1 MLLPIATR
9 ELLVATRKPGAF
21 RMRIGAA
28 LAAVIIGSGFM
39 LLQFFAGASVFQL
52 GNALFTLLTWLAFAA
67 ALLAGPFF
75 TSDAISEEAREGTLG
90 FLFLTDLRGHDV
102 VVGKLV
108 ASSLKV
114 VYSIL
119 ALFPVLGV
127 TVLMGGV
134 SGSRFWKTSVA
145 IMVVLCCS
153 LLGGLFV
160 SACSRSASRS
170 VTGTIVLLV
179 TWLSIPPMAGV
190 LLSEITRGNHDWLGR
205 FSPAIL
211 FVSGNADARGFWWS
225 LLANLAG
232 CAALFAVTCWL
243 TPRMWQER
251 DRRPVRASAAQS
263 TGAEGAPVARPV
275 RRELMDPNPM
285 VWLGCRDGW
294 NLRTAFLVTSFV
306 LLALMIIV
314 ALSTDAVIWVAWGSL
329 AGLAAFLLYLWAAS
343 RCSRLFIQAR
353 QSGLLDL
360 LLSSPLSVREI
371 VHGQWTAWAR
381 LYGLPLVILALANL
395 VGTWM
400 SMNRTWG
407 SMGPQFS
414 VSTSVLMAVS
424 LAAACLSCALT
435 VANLAALAWFGMY
448 SGLTCKTANGAMLK
462 TFAFVEILP
471 WFIISFLSGISM
483 AAFMV
488 PLAMKARAGGA
499 GIALGTTIPLVMSIV
514 PSAFGIV
521 KDIFFIL
528 WSRQKL
534 LRDFRRLATTP
545 PGQPSYITNAS
556 PSVAAV
562 PKQSGALPP
571 VIQNTR

>member
-1 MLLPIATR
+1 M
-9 ELLVATRKPGAF
+9 
-21 RMRIGAA
+21 
-28 LAAVIIGSGFM
+28 
-39 LLQFFAGASVFQL
+39 
-52 GNALFTLLTWLAFAA
+52 
-67 ALLAGPFF
+67 
-75 TSDAISEEAREGTLG
+75 
-90 FLFLTDLRGHDV
+90 
-102 VVGKLV
+102 

-160 SACSRSASRS
+160 SACTRAASRA
-170 VTGTIVLLV
+170 VTGTIALLV
-179 TWLSIPPMAGV
+179 IWLSVPPAASA
-190 LLSEITRGNHDWLGR
+190 LLSQLTRGSHDWLSQ
-205 FSPAIL
+205 FSPAVL
-211 FVSGNADARGFWWS
+211 FVSGNADARNYWWS

-251 DRRPVRASAAQS
+251 DRRPTRARTTQS
-263 TGAEGAPVARPV
+263 TSPEGALVTRPV

-306 LLALMIIV
+306 LLALMIII
-314 ALSTDAVIWVAWGSL
+314 ALSTDAVIWVAWSSL

-360 LLSSPLSVREI
+360 LLTSPLSVREI
-371 VHGQWTAWAR
+371 VHGQWAAWAR
-381 LYGLPLVILALANL
+381 LYGLPLIILALANL

-414 VSTSVLMAVS
+414 VSTSVLMVVS
-424 LAAACLSCALT
+424 LAAACFSCVLT

-488 PLAMKARAGGA
+488 PLAMKASSGGA
-499 GIALGTTIPLVMSIV
+499 GITLGATMPLVMSIV
-514 PSAFGIV
+514 PSALGIV
-521 KDIFFIL
+521 KDIFFVL

-545 PGQPSYITNAS
+545 PGQPSFTTTAA
-556 PSVAAV
+556 PGVAAV
-562 PKQSGALPP
+562 PRQSGALPP
-571 VIQNTR
+571 VIQNIR

>member
-1 MLLPIATR
+1 
-9 ELLVATRKPGAF
+9 
-21 RMRIGAA
+21 MRIGAA
-28 LAAVIIGSGFM
+28 LAAVLIGSGFM
-39 LLQFFAGASVFQL
+39 LLQLAAGASVFQL
-52 GNALFTLLTWLAFAA
+52 GNALFTLLTWLAFAS

-153 LLGGLFV
+153 LLSGLFA
-160 SACSRSASRS
+160 SACSRAASRA
-170 VTGTIVLLV
+170 VTGTVALLV
-179 TWLSIPPMAGV
+179 IWLSVPPLAGAF
-190 LLSEITRGNHDWLGR
+190 LSELTRGSYGWLGQ

-211 FVSGNADARGFWWS
+211 FVSGNAGARSYWWS

-232 CAALFAVTCWL
+232 CTSLFALTCWL

-251 DRRPVRASAAQS
+251 DHRSGRKRTVPS
-263 TGAEGAPVARPV
+263 TVSKGAPATRPA

-285 VWLGCRDGW
+285 VWLGCRDSW
-294 NLRTAFLVTSFV
+294 NLRVAFLVTSSV
-306 LLALMIIV
+306 LLALMVVI

-329 AGLAAFLLYLWAAS
+329 AGLFAFLLYIWAAS

-360 LLSSPLSVREI
+360 LLISPLSVREI
-371 VHGQWTAWAR
+371 VYGQWAAWAR
-381 LYGLPLVILALANL
+381 LYGLPLLILALANL

-400 SMNRTWG
+400 STNRTWG

-414 VSTSVLMAVS
+414 VSTSALMVTS

-471 WFIISFLSGISM
+471 WFVISFLSGISV
-483 AAFMV
+483 ALFMV
-488 PLAMKARAGGA
+488 PIAMKASSGGSGPTLSA
-499 GIALGTTIPLVMSIV
+499 TMPLVMSIV
-514 PSAFGIV
+514 PSALGIV

-545 PGQPSYITNAS
+545 PGQPAYTTTAS
-556 PSVAAV
+556 TSVAAV
-562 PKQSGALPP
+562 PQQSGALPP
-571 VIQNTR
+571 VIQNIR